1 METNTPI
8 DHKRVQGIIV
18 FVSGILISRFTDW
31 EIGTED
37 LAFGVG
43 ELMYIAG
50 ILWSYFGGMVAQG
63 PIDWS
68 FGSDK
73 VTIDI
78 KNSTPEQKESIRQ
91 FAQTINEVSK

>member
-18 FVSGILISRFTDW
+18 FIAGVLIARFTDW
-31 EIGTED
+31 EIGAED

-43 ELMYIAG
+43 EIMYVAG

-63 PIDWS
+63 PINWG
-68 FGSDK
+68 FGDK

-78 KNSTPEQKESIRQ
+78 TNATPDQKENIKK
-91 FAQTINEVSK
+91 FAETINEVSK